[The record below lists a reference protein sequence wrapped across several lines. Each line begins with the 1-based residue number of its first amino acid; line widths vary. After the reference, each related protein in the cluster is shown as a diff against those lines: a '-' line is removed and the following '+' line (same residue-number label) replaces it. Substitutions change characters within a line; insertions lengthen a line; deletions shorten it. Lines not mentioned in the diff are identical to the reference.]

1 VPELSDEK
9 IMLLVREGQL
19 SELKELFERYSTPL
33 YNFFFRLTLDEAL
46 SEDLTQ
52 NLFYRVLRYRQS
64 FEPASGSFRS
74 WVYRMARNVHAD
86 HFRQEQRVPGGMRR
100 GGGGIEGISGGD
112 GGTGGPGMSGSE
124 EGVEG
129 IPGGG
134 DERMDH
140 VAGADAGYTED
151 QYERLDAAMARLT
164 SDQREILVLSRY
176 QGLKYDE
183 ISKIKDL
190 SVPAIKVQVYRAL
203 RQLRA
208 FYFKQ

>member
-1 VPELSDEK
+1 
-9 IMLLVREGQL
+9 
-19 SELKELFERYSTPL
+19 
-33 YNFFFRLTLDEAL
+33 
-46 SEDLTQ
+46 
-52 NLFYRVLRYRQS
+52 
-64 FEPASGSFRS
+64 
-74 WVYRMARNVHAD
+74 
-86 HFRQEQRVPGGMRR
+86 
-100 GGGGIEGISGGD
+100 
-112 GGTGGPGMSGSE
+112 MSGSE

-140 VAGADAGYTED
+140 VAGEGTGYTED
-151 QYERLDAAMARLT
+151 QYQQLDAAMARLT

>member
-1 VPELSDEK
+1 MPELSDEK

-19 SELKELFERYSTPL
+19 SELTELFERYNVPL
-33 YNFFFRLTLDEAL
+33 YNFFLRLTMDGAL

-74 WVYRMARNVHAD
+74 WIYRMARNVFAD
-86 HFRQEQRVPGGMRR
+86 HLRQEQRVPGGMRGSR
-100 GGGGIEGISGGD
+100 PIPGGMTGSG
-112 GGTGGPGMSGSE
+112 

-129 IPGGG
+129 GMSGGEEG
-134 DERMDH
+134 VTGGADERMDR
-140 VAGADAGYTED
+140 VAGEDVPYSED

-208 FYFKQ
+208 LYFKQ

>member
-9 IMLLVREGQL
+9 IMLHVREGRL
-19 SELKELFERYSTPL
+19 SELTELFERYHVPL
-33 YNFFFRLTLDEAL
+33 YNFFLRLTLDKAL

-64 FEPASGSFRS
+64 FDPSSGSFRS

-86 HFRQEQRVPGGMRR
+86 HLRQEQRIPGGAR
-100 GGGGIEGISGGD
+100 GAAGSVEGLSGGEVV
-112 GGTGGPGMSGSE
+112 GGMSDRGEAGEGMSGGVD
-124 EGVEG
+124 EGMG
-129 IPGGG
+129 
-134 DERMDH
+134 R
-140 VAGADAGYTED
+140 VAGEDSGYTED
-151 QYERLDAAMARLT
+151 QFERLDAAMAKLT
-164 SDQREILVLSRY
+164 ADQREILVLSRY

-203 RQLRA
+203 RQLRTL
-208 FYFKQ
+208 YFKQ

>member
-9 IMLLVREGQL
+9 IMLQVKEGQL
-19 SELKELFERYSTPL
+19 SELTELFERYHVLL
-33 YNFFFRLTLDEAL
+33 YNFFLRLTLDRAL

-64 FEPASGSFRS
+64 FDLASGSFRS
-74 WVYRMARNVHAD
+74 WVYRMARNIYAD
-86 HFRQEQRVPGGMRR
+86 HLRQEQRVPGGMRGSEPFP
-100 GGGGIEGISGGD
+100 GGA
-112 GGTGGPGMSGSE
+112 TGSE
-124 EGVEG
+124 EGVS
-129 IPGGG
+129 GGV
-134 DERMDH
+134 DESMDR
-140 VAGADAGYTED
+140 VSGMDRAAGEDTAAYSED
-151 QYERLDAAMARLT
+151 QFERLDAALARLKP
-164 SDQREILVLSRY
+164 DQREILVLSRY

-190 SVPAIKVQVYRAL
+190 SIPAIKVQVYRAL

>member
-19 SELKELFERYSTPL
+19 SKLTELFERYSTPL

-86 HFRQEQRVPGGMRR
+86 HFRQEQRVPGGMKGGR
-100 GGGGIEGISGGD
+100 GEIEGAS
-112 GGTGGPGMSGSE
+112 
-124 EGVEG
+124 
-129 IPGGG
+129 GGG

-140 VAGADAGYTED
+140 VVGEGAGYTED
-151 QYERLDAAMARLT
+151 QYAQLDAAMARLT

>member
-1 VPELSDEK
+1 
-9 IMLLVREGQL
+9 MFLVREGQL
-19 SELKELFERYSTPL
+19 SELTELFERYHVPL
-33 YNFFFRLTLDEAL
+33 YNFFFRLTMDGAV

-74 WVYRMARNVHAD
+74 WVYRMARNVHVD
-86 HFRQEQRVPGGMRR
+86 HLRQEQRVPGGMRGTEPFPGGPTGSGEGAEGTGR
-100 GGGGIEGISGGD
+100 GGDEGISGGVD
-112 GGTGGPGMSGSE
+112 KGM
-124 EGVEG
+124 
-129 IPGGG
+129 
-134 DERMDH
+134 DQ
-140 VAGADAGYTED
+140 VAGIGPSAGEDVPYSED
-151 QYERLDAAMARLT
+151 QFERLDAAMARLKP
-164 SDQREILVLSRY
+164 DQREILVLSRY

>member
-1 VPELSDEK
+1 
-9 IMLLVREGQL
+9 M
-19 SELKELFERYSTPL
+19 
-33 YNFFFRLTLDEAL
+33 DEAL

-74 WVYRMARNVHAD
+74 WVYRMARNVFSD
-86 HFRQEQRVPGGMRR
+86 HLRQEQRVPGGMRGSEPFP
-100 GGGGIEGISGGD
+100 GGV
-112 GGTGGPGMSGSE
+112 TGSE
-124 EGVEG
+124 EGVS
-129 IPGGG
+129 GGA
-134 DERMDH
+134 DERMDR
-140 VAGADAGYTED
+140 VSGMDRAAGEDIPYSED
-151 QYERLDAAMARLT
+151 QFERLDAALAQLKP
-164 SDQREILVLSRY
+164 DQREILVLSRY

>member
-19 SELKELFERYSTPL
+19 SELTELFERYHVPL
-33 YNFFFRLTLDEAL
+33 YNFFFRLTMDEAL

-74 WVYRMARNVHAD
+74 WVYRMARNVHVD
-86 HFRQEQRVPGGMRR
+86 HFRQEQRVPGGMRGSEPFE
-100 GGGGIEGISGGD
+100 GGV
-112 GGTGGPGMSGSE
+112 TGSE

-129 IPGGG
+129 TSEGN
-134 DERMDH
+134 DERMDR
-140 VAGADAGYTED
+140 VAGEDVPYSED
-151 QYERLDAAMARLT
+151 QFERLDSALAQLKP
-164 SDQREILVLSRY
+164 DQREILVLSRY